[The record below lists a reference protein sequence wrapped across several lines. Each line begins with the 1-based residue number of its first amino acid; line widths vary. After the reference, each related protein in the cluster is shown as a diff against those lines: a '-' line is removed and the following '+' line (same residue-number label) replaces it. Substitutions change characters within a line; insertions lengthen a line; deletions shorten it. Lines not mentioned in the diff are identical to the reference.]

1 MVDDRWFSV
10 EEIAEHL
17 GVVKDSV
24 YRWIERKGL
33 PAHKVGKLWKF
44 KKEEVDDW
52 VRSGGAAGRSS
63 STAESHGRR
72 GPALRSPRLR

>member
-1 MVDDRWFSV
+1 MADDRWFSV

-44 KKEEVDDW
+44 KKDEVDDW
-52 VRSGGAAGRSS
+52 VRGGGAGDQSS
-63 STAESHGRR
+63 SAAESRGQGGPGLR
-72 GPALRSPRLR
+72 GPRSR